1 MKKHKKS
8 GQWET
13 RISGHSQPFCLSTHR
28 KALRVLVGL
37 VVVCTA
43 TARVFSLRPLSRP
56 DEKQR
61 KTKQSS
67 NQTEGQML
75 LPVSEPLRTAQEVA
89 ALKKEELELAEKLIR
104 EFPGSDDSFVIMGN
118 LKFRH
123 GDAIEAL
130 NFWNKALKIN
140 PKRTDVYRSMGW
152 LFLKRGEFEES
163 IAQYRKAL
171 EIEPRLP
178 DVHSNI
184 GHALMMS
191 GRHHEAVEEL
201 EKELQVSPHSSFAY
215 FLLGQIYLLQKEY
228 QKAKEYYEAAIKIKP
243 DYTNAYYGLASVCA
257 NLGHRDKAMEYSANF
272 RKLKAEG
279 RKGLKGRKIEY
290 DDFVE
295 TQKSAAITYINVG
308 RMYRDNG
315 KLKEAEQ
322 LLKRAAGL
330 DGENIVCF
338 LELASLYQANG
349 QPAKALQ
356 MHKKISEIQPES
368 SISYLFI
375 GILSAHLKKFD
386 DAEQAFS
393 KMITLAP
400 QKSDGYRELARL
412 YLKTGQK
419 LTQARQLAE
428 KAVSLNAI
436 AANYFVLG
444 WACYANGD
452 IANALP
458 AVTRALELEP
468 DNVQYL
474 RLYQQIQQRSSRYG
488 PYR

>member
-8 GQWET
+8 GRWET
-13 RISGHSQPFCLSTHR
+13 RISGHSQRFCLSTHR
-28 KALRVLVGL
+28 KALRVLVVL

-43 TARVFSLRPLSRP
+43 TARVFSLRSLSRP
-56 DEKQR
+56 GEKQR
-61 KTKQSS
+61 HTKQSS
-67 NQTEGQML
+67 NEL
-75 LPVSEPLRTAQEVA
+75 LPVIEPLRTAQEVT
-89 ALKKEELELAEKLIR
+89 ALKKEELELVEKLMR
-104 EFPGSDDSFVIMGN
+104 EFPVSDDSFVIMGN
-118 LKFRH
+118 LWFRH
-123 GDAIEAL
+123 GNAIEAL
-130 NFWNKALKIN
+130 KYWNKALRIN
-140 PKRTDVYRSMGW
+140 PKRSDVYRSMGW
-152 LFLKRGEFEES
+152 VFLKRGEFEES
-163 IAQYRKAL
+163 IAQYRKTL
-171 EIEPRLP
+171 ELKPRLP

-201 EKELQVSPHSSFAY
+201 EKELQVSPQSSFAH
-215 FLLGQIYLLQKEY
+215 FLLGQTYLLQKEY
-228 QKAKEYYEAAIKIKP
+228 QKAKEHYEAAIKIKP
-243 DYTNAYYGLASVCA
+243 DYTNAYYGLACVCANCA
-257 NLGHRDKAMEYSANF
+257 NLGDSDKAKEYSANF

-315 KLKEAEQ
+315 KLNEAEQ

-330 DGENIVCF
+330 DAENVVCF

-349 QPAKALQ
+349 QTAKALQ

-400 QKSDGYRELARL
+400 QGSDGYRELARL

-419 LTQARQLAE
+419 LPQARQLAE
-428 KAVSLNAI
+428 KAVSLSAI

-452 IANALP
+452 TASALP
-458 AVTRALELEP
+458 AVRRALELEP

>member
-1 MKKHKKS
+1 MKKHKKI

-13 RISGHSQPFCLSTHR
+13 RISGHSQPFCLFSHR
-28 KALRVLVGL
+28 KALRVLVVL

-61 KTKQSS
+61 QTKQSS
-67 NQTEGQML
+67 NQKEGQVL

-89 ALKKEELELAEKLIR
+89 ALKKEELELVEKLMR
-104 EFPGSDDSFVIMGN
+104 EFPNSEKVFVIMGN

-152 LFLKRGEFEES
+152 LFLKRGEFGES

-171 EIEPRLP
+171 ELEPQLP

-184 GHALMMS
+184 GHAFMMS

-201 EKELQVSPHSSFAY
+201 EKELQVSPQSSFAY
-215 FLLGQIYLLQKEY
+215 FLLGQTYLLQKEY
-228 QKAKEYYEAAIKIKP
+228 QKAKEHYEAAIKIKP
-243 DYTNAYYGLASVCA
+243 DYTNAYYGLACVCG
-257 NLGHRDKAMEYSANF
+257 NLGDSDKAKEYSAKF
-272 RKLKAEG
+272 KSLKAEG

-295 TQKSAAITYINVG
+295 TQKSAAITYINAG
-308 RMYRDNG
+308 RMYRENG
-315 KLKEAEQ
+315 KLNEAEQ

-330 DGENIVCF
+330 DAENVVCF

-349 QPAKALQ
+349 QPAKALE
-356 MHKKISEIQPES
+356 MHKKISELQPES

-393 KMITLAP
+393 KMITLDP
-400 QKSDGYRELARL
+400 QGSDGYRELARL

-419 LTQARQLAE
+419 LPQARQLAE
-428 KAVSLNAI
+428 KAVSLSSI

-452 IANALP
+452 TASALP
-458 AVTRALELEP
+458 AVKRALELDP